1 MSIRETLQIGDLR
14 LKQPNQK
21 VADINDPKIKQIVDD
36 LVDTMRNNG
45 LIGMAAPQIGENY
58 RVFVTEPRETANRPA
73 DQADQLRVYINPEIT
88 YSSEV
93 KVEIYEGCGCVAN
106 GTIFAP
112 VIRPREITVIA
123 TDLSGKKFTITCDG
137 ILSRVIQHEDGH
149 LHGSEFLDL
158 VTDNTRIISDIA
170 YRERIKNDPKY
181 VAACQINK
189 KEVQE

>member
-1 MSIRETLQIGDLR
+1 MSLRETLQIGDLR

-21 VADINDPKIKQIVDD
+21 VENISDPKVKQIVDD

-58 RVFVTEPRETANRPA
+58 CIFVTEPRETANRPA
-73 DQADQLRVYINPEIT
+73 DQADELRVYINPEIT
-88 YSSEV
+88 YNSEEV
-93 KVEIYEGCGCVAN
+93 VEIYEGCGRVAN

-112 VIRPREITVIA
+112 VVRPKEITVIA
-123 TDLSGKKFTITCDG
+123 TDLNGKKFTITCDG
-137 ILSRVIQHEDGH
+137 ILARVIQHEDAH

-158 VTDNTRIISDIA
+158 VTDNTRIISDVA
-170 YRERIKNDPKY
+170 FRERFKNDPKHI
-181 VAACQINK
+181 ASCQVNK